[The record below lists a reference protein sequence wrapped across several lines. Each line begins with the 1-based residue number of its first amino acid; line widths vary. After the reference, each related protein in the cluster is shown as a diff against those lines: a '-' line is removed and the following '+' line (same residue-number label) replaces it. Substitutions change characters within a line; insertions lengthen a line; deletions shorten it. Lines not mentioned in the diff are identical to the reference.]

1 MRGKIEGSRR
11 KLGGGG
17 GGREYRVEYGFRDY
31 GVFVLLGCYVA

>member
-17 GGREYRVEYGFRDY
+17 GEYRVEYGFRDN
-31 GVFVLLGCYVA
+31 GVFVLLGCYAV